1 MITNKEIAER
11 LRAIADEVEMDESS
25 CLTLKYERVN
35 SILQGYGAELK
46 VNIKTD
52 SGSIK
57 LSYIRKDIH
66 VKVGESAD
74 QPSE

>member
-35 SILQGYGAELK
+35 SILEGYGAELK

-52 SGSIK
+52 SGSVKLRYIK
-57 LSYIRKDIH
+57 KDLP

-74 QPSE
+74 QPLE